1 MCPPL
6 EAIQSRLKSLTDRLQ
21 QEFHVAALHVFGS
34 VARREAGADSDLD
47 ILVDFLDAPTF
58 ARFMDLKFLL
68 EDEFGVRV
76 DLVTRDALRAPMKAQ
91 ILAEARRVA

>member
-6 EAIQSRLKSLTDRLQ
+6 SVIQSRLQALSERLQ
-21 QEFHVAALHVFGS
+21 GDFHVTALHVFGS
-34 VARREAGADSDLD
+34 VARDEAGPDSDLD
-47 ILVDFLDAPTF
+47 VLVDFADTPTF

-76 DLVTRDALRAPMKAQ
+76 DLVTRAALREPIKAR